1 MKMIED
7 KTKPTFKQ
15 LGYARK
21 LMAELGY
28 ECQDIYEMCG
38 KDFDDLTRRE
48 MSQLIDDLKEELEG

>member
-1 MKMIED
+1 MRMFED
-7 KTKPTFKQ
+7 KMKPTFKQ

-28 ECQDIYEMCG
+28 DCQDIYEMYG

-48 MSQLIDDLKEELEG
+48 VSQLIDYLKDELEG